1 LPVINLKFLLFSD
14 VDKFLLVDYSFLK
27 KETHIEYGIKRQKMI
42 TVIVKEVGCIYYD
55 IDICFNEK
63 KISVYLEEGYGVK
76 ISDSKNNCRQLEV
89 ADKEVVVSF
98 SEWLKN
104 ELNYLDIDVNKL
116 ISVLKEYG
124 LNINDKAIVIYN
136 GNYNI

>member
-1 LPVINLKFLLFSD
+1 
-14 VDKFLLVDYSFLK
+14 
-27 KETHIEYGIKRQKMI
+27 MI